1 MFKKT
6 TEKNQL
12 TPKKPGWKVL
22 IVDDEPDIHT
32 ITKIALSNFKLDDK
46 GIDFLYAYSAEE
58 AKKVLN
64 KEQDIAL
71 IYLDVVMETDDAGL
85 VLAKYIRDELK
96 NKFVRIIL
104 RTGQPGQAPE
114 RDVILNYDINDYKEK
129 TNLSSDKL
137 FTSTLAGLRGYK
149 DIISVENSRKRLE
162 SHRVGLEKII
172 ESSANLFK
180 LRSLKQFANGLLVQL
195 SSILHIE
202 QDTVLLQRNSC
213 TVMQDNDSFNILA
226 GTGIFSE
233 RNNATQDLP
242 DKIVNSL
249 SKSCEE
255 KRSIFL
261 DDIYIGYFPT
271 TSGTINLIYL
281 EGVTEIDELDKQ
293 LIEVF
298 SNNITIAF
306 DNLYLDQEVFETQ
319 AEIISTLGDVV
330 ESRSKEA
337 ANHVKRVS
345 CLSRSLATWYGL
357 SEEVTNELYMASP
370 MHDVGKVAIPDAV
383 LLKPGKLNEE
393 EWEVM
398 QSHVQVG
405 CNIFSHSKR
414 PILRAASTIAGQHHE
429 KYDGSGYPNGLKGE
443 DIHIYGRIV
452 AIVDVFDAL
461 IHARCYKP
469 AWPLEK
475 VLNLLEEEKGRH
487 FDPKLV
493 DIFLTNIEE
502 VKKIVA
508 KYSDN

>member
-6 TEKNQL
+6 TDKSKL
-12 TPKKPGWKVL
+12 TKKEPGWKVL

-32 ITKIALSNFKLDDK
+32 ITKIALSNFNFENKN
-46 GIDFLYAYSAEE
+46 INFLNAYSAAE
-58 AKKVLN
+58 AKEVLSN
-64 KEQDIAL
+64 EKDIAL

-85 VLAKYIRDELK
+85 LLAKWIRADLK
-96 NKFVRIIL
+96 NEFVRIIL

-129 TNLSSDKL
+129 TSLSSDKL

-162 SHRVGLEKII
+162 AHRIGLEKII

-180 LRSLKQFANGLLVQL
+180 LRSLKQFASGLLVQL
-195 SSILHIE
+195 ASILHIE
-202 QDTVLLQRNSC
+202 QDTVLIRSNAC
-213 TVMQDNDSFNILA
+213 TVMQNNESFDILA
-226 GTGIFSE
+226 GTGVFNES
-233 RNNATQDLP
+233 NNAEKVLP
-242 DKIVNSL
+242 EKIVTYLSQACQEERSL
-249 SKSCEE
+249 
-255 KRSIFL
+255 FM
-261 DDIYIGYFPT
+261 DDVYIGYFPAT
-271 TSGTINLIYL
+271 NGTINLIYL
-281 EGVTEIDELDKQ
+281 EGITEIDDLDKQ

-306 DNLYLDQEVFETQ
+306 DNLYLDREIFETQ
-319 AEIISTLGDVV
+319 AEIIDTLGDVV

-345 CLSRSLATWYGL
+345 YLSRSLALWYGL
-357 SEEVTNELYMASP
+357 SEETADELFMASP

-383 LLKPGKLNEE
+383 LLKPGKLDEK
-393 EWEVM
+393 EWEIM

-405 CNIFSHSKR
+405 CDIFANSKR
-414 PILRAASTIAGQHHE
+414 PVLQAASIVAGQHHE
-429 KYDGSGYPNGLKGE
+429 KFDGSGYPNGLKGE

-452 AIVDVFDAL
+452 ALVDVFDAL
-461 IHARCYKP
+461 IHARCYKA

-475 VLNLLEEEKGRH
+475 VLALLEEEKGRH

-493 DIFLTNIEE
+493 DLFMINIEE
-502 VKKIVA
+502 VKAIVE
-508 KYSDN
+508 KYPDT